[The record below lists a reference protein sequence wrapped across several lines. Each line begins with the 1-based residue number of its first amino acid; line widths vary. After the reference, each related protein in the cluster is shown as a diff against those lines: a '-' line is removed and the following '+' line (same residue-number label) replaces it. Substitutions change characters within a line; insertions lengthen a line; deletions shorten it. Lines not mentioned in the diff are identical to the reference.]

1 VRSAPKTVVET
12 DNRDLLAQEQ
22 SIMLSHITQ
31 SREHAPHR
39 SRNLSGFTLVELLI
53 VVVILAIL
61 AAVVIPQFEN
71 TSASAK
77 ESALAASLQTVR
89 QSIALYRVQHNESYP
104 GQTDWTEL
112 VNHLIYATD
121 QDGQEDGPF
130 GPYLRTGFP
139 TNPITSTNTGKNAAT
154 LPSGPSGTEAYVYV
168 PSTGELRANVAG
180 NAPSGIAYW
189 DL

>member
-1 VRSAPKTVVET
+1 
-12 DNRDLLAQEQ
+12 
-22 SIMLSHITQ
+22 MLSHIFQ
-31 SREHAPHR
+31 KHVHAPHR
-39 SRNLSGFTLVELLI
+39 PRKLVGFTLVELLI

-77 ESALAASLQTVR
+77 ESALAASLRTVR

-104 GQTDWTEL
+104 GQSAGGNGDWTEF
-112 VNHLIYATD
+112 VNHMICDTD
-121 QDGQEDGPF
+121 QDGLEGGSF

-154 LPSGPSGTEAYVYV
+154 LPSGPSGAEAYVYV
-168 PSTGELRANVAG
+168 PTTGELRANVAG
-180 NAPSGIAYW
+180 NAPSGLAYW